1 MADLYI
7 YTTPA
12 ASDVTLRLDDGRT
25 LNGVPCVAHG
35 RDDAHRLTLPGD
47 AVGQGGVL
55 HVTATGYLPFENRGI
70 VNVERAC
77 FELDDVHLAVEPPP
91 PERPTWNPDL
101 DPRALIQAVYEQGD
115 FDLATKQGCGE
126 YTEACCR
133 ELFAQQSPLWSHV
146 KKTGAQNQ
154 WNGHAVDAV
163 QLLAK
168 AGSTDAGIYDIIWSC
183 ESPEAEPAWSY
194 KGPPDPNLWMPP
206 V

>member
-1 MADLYI
+1 MSELYL
-7 YTTPA
+7 Y
-12 ASDVTLRLDDGRT
+12 ASPIEAEISLTLDDGRI
-25 LNGVPCVAHG
+25 LLGEPCIANG
-35 RDDAHRLTLPGD
+35 RSDAHRFTLPADTPIQG
-47 AVGQGGVL
+47 AV
-55 HVTATGYLPFENRGI
+55 VTVTCSGYVSQANRGI
-70 VNVERAC
+70 LT
-77 FELDDVHLAVEPPP
+77 LDLAGIQMDDFRLTPEPPA

-101 DPRALIQAVYEQGD
+101 DPRALIQAVYEQGE

-133 ELFAQQSPLWSHV
+133 ELFAQQSPLWAHI

-168 AGSTDAGIYDIIWSC
+168 AGATDAGIYDIIWST